1 MDGAYDW
8 HMLTYWFC
16 FLRSIRFRT
25 TGDKKTFKRTVQYYI
40 CAAIILH
47 NFLTGWD
54 DNSFGWS
61 GDSIDMQI
69 TDNRNKLLPD
79 KDLEHGGLS
88 ATK

>member
-1 MDGAYDW
+1 M
-8 HMLTYWFC
+8 
-16 FLRSIRFRT
+16 
-25 TGDKKTFKRTVQYYI
+25 QYYI